1 MPISIENN
9 KIIISSPSTL
19 EKVGEVKISSIK
31 DVEKKLNI
39 ASNYKEWTSLPLS
52 RRCSLINK
60 FRKIFFNN
68 KKLFESI
75 IKIET

>member
-31 DVEKKLNI
+31 DVEKN
-39 ASNYKEWTSLPLS
+39 
-52 RRCSLINK
+52 LI
-60 FRKIFFNN
+60 
-68 KKLFESI
+68 LHPI
-75 IKIET
+75 IKNGPHLHYLEDVAL